1 MLTPMSDD
9 ESTRR
14 QPGQMTVAIGRHEG
28 PASTSPYPVS
38 RLSAAHD
45 LIDMAAEIQKADRLL
60 GTVTGTKLKVIADQ
74 IRALQEQAR
83 VVLKRAQRDGDL
95 HRAKC
100 NFEKAAGKTYHLYRR
115 DSGDT
120 YFSMLAPNEWT
131 LKQPQ
136 TFLGSYRLEVDMSWT
151 PLDEVDHRDADD
163 AAVTRLLEASKGETE
178 VNR

>member
-1 MLTPMSDD
+1 MS
-9 ESTRR
+9 
-14 QPGQMTVAIGRHEG
+14 VAIGRHQG

-38 RLSAAHD
+38 RLSAAHT
-45 LIDMAAEIQKADRLL
+45 LIDMAAEIQKADMML
-60 GTVTGTKLKVIADQ
+60 GTVTGTKLKMIADQ

-83 VVLKRAQRDGDL
+83 VVLQRAQRDGEL

-100 NFEKAAGKTYHLYRR
+100 NFEKTAGKTYHLYRR

-120 YFSMLAPNEWT
+120 YFSMLAPDEWT

-151 PLDEVDHRDADD
+151 PLDEVDERDADD
-163 AAVTRLLEASKGETE
+163 AVVKRLLAGARTFEP
-178 VNR
+178 